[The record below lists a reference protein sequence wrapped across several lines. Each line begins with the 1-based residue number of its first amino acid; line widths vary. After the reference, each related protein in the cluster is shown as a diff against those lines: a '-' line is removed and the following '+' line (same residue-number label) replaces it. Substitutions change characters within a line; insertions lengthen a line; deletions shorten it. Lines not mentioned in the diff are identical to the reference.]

1 MIDQS
6 SASADTG
13 NDPPSVALL
22 ESALWKG
29 LLEAR
34 ETRDM
39 AQAWLPLQCQF
50 IKGASHAI
58 VVLAG
63 AKPNSFEAVAHW
75 PDETV
80 GRTQRLVE
88 VAQIAMR
95 EKRGIAR
102 MAPRGSGGEP
112 MRETRI
118 ALPII
123 FDDEVQGAVALALG
137 GWAPDDPRLAMRQLQ
152 WGMNWLVDLM
162 GRRSLEEQSTLLNRS
177 KIALD
182 LLAAALDHESF
193 EKSAIAVVTELAVR
207 TRCVRVSLGFRRG
220 RTSVVKIISHSAQ
233 FGRHMNL
240 IACLGAAMDEALDQR
255 RLILHPAPDD
265 QFVATLAH
273 AELSRMQKDGQVLT
287 IPLLAADRFIGALT
301 FERPPGSDFD
311 PGTIKLLEAATAIL
325 APVLQEK
332 RANDRWLIFK
342 VGESIGLELTR
353 IFGPGHLTR
362 KLILTAAIIGAAFLT
377 FAENTYRV
385 NATAQIEGL
394 VRRAVVAPYDGF
406 TKEAMARAG
415 DTVREGDVLAT
426 LEDREL
432 LLERLKWVTERQ
444 QRLFEYDKALA
455 SRQPAAIN
463 IIRSQIDQ
471 AQAQIK
477 LIDEQLA
484 RVRLT
489 APIAGLLVSGD
500 LSQMIGAAVQ
510 RGQVLFEVAPLDSY
524 RVIIDVDERDV
535 GVIEVG
541 QAGQLVVSALP
552 HETMAFVIDKVTP
565 IAEARGGLNVFR
577 VEGRINET
585 SPRLRPGMEGVGKVE
600 IGTRKQA
607 WIWFHPLL
615 DWLRI
620 WSWRWM
626 G

>member
-1 MIDQS
+1 
-6 SASADTG
+6 
-13 NDPPSVALL
+13 
-22 ESALWKG
+22 
-29 LLEAR
+29 
-34 ETRDM
+34 
-39 AQAWLPLQCQF
+39 
-50 IKGASHAI
+50 
-58 VVLAG
+58 
-63 AKPNSFEAVAHW
+63 
-75 PDETV
+75 
-80 GRTQRLVE
+80 
-88 VAQIAMR
+88 
-95 EKRGIAR
+95 
-102 MAPRGSGGEP
+102 
-112 MRETRI
+112 
-118 ALPII
+118 
-123 FDDEVQGAVALALG
+123 
-137 GWAPDDPRLAMRQLQ
+137 
-152 WGMNWLVDLM
+152 
-162 GRRSLEEQSTLLNRS
+162 
-177 KIALD
+177 
-182 LLAAALDHESF
+182 
-193 EKSAIAVVTELAVR
+193 
-207 TRCVRVSLGFRRG
+207 
-220 RTSVVKIISHSAQ
+220 
-233 FGRHMNL
+233 MNL

-463 IIRSQIDQ
+463 VIRSQIDQ

-524 RVIIDVDERDV
+524 RVILDVDERDV